1 MVDSII
7 YKSEYL
13 IAFTNEGKYLLDFG
27 SIQVVIYQ
35 SWQINGKLD
44 LI

>member
-1 MVDSII
+1 MVDSLI

-13 IAFTNEGKYLLDFG
+13 IAFTNVGKYDFG
-27 SIQVVIYQ
+27 NIQVVIYQ